1 MQINLC
7 ELQASLVYK
16 VSLSSRTVRA
26 THRETL
32 FQKTIKKKKRTDKGQ
47 KKGVH
52 AEAIVP
58 NSAHTGT
65 GPPGCS
71 QLREAPDLCSTCP
84 EVN

>member
-32 FQKTIKKKKRTDKGQ
+32 FQKTIKKKKELTRGRRRVSMQ
-47 KKGVH
+47 K
-52 AEAIVP
+52 
-58 NSAHTGT
+58 
-65 GPPGCS
+65 
-71 QLREAPDLCSTCP
+71 Q
-84 EVN
+84 